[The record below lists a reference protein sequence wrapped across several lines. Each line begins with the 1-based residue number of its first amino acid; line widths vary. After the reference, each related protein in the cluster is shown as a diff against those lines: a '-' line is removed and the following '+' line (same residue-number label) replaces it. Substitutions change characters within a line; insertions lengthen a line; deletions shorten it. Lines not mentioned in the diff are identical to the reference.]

1 MQSQTLPLRSAYPYM
16 LQNLQGQVEKEAQTS
31 PTPSLAP
38 SDKMAQPHKSI
49 GLSWGRLSAF
59 NQSRFFHVS
68 SQGHKE
74 NMGDREEQDM
84 PAAGIATG
92 GPSKGSSNI
101 KDAGMSILK
110 KYC

>member
-1 MQSQTLPLRSAYPYM
+1 M
-16 LQNLQGQVEKEAQTS
+16 EKEAQSS

-68 SQGHKE
+68 SQGHKD

-101 KDAGMSILK
+101 KDAGMTRLPPAMFTCVTHVVEMSF
-110 KYC
+110 